1 MLVLIPSNFSVKP
14 QSFPITVHTKMTK
27 NTRVNSVWK
36 MTNRVLKVS
45 LTFNVFPI
53 QRIRWL
59 MNSLIDLGVSVI
71 TENRDSCVNEHHIG
85 LLGSRAKDMRH
96 PHSKDEREIQ
106 YGQPD

>member
-36 MTNRVLKVS
+36 MINRVLKVS
-45 LTFNVFPI
+45 LTFDVFPI

-71 TENRDSCVNEHHIG
+71 TEK
-85 LLGSRAKDMRH
+85 SRLVCKRTSHWAARKSRKRYASS
-96 PHSKDEREIQ
+96 PLER
-106 YGQPD
+106 

>member
-14 QSFPITVHTKMTK
+14 QSFPITVHTKMT
-27 NTRVNSVWK
+27 
-36 MTNRVLKVS
+36 NRVLKVS
-45 LTFNVFPI
+45 LTFDVFPI

-71 TENRDSCVNEHHIG
+71 TENRYSCVNEHHIG